1 MKIKKLKIDK
11 LYGYI
16 DKEIDF
22 NSDLTLLVGINGSG
36 KTSILNLINWIIRPS
51 LPHLCVTE
59 FKHLSLSFS
68 YNNTAFEINC
78 SQQKSI
84 LKYSIKTNEK
94 EYNPLIVRLN
104 THPKTILNDEVL
116 RANLIEGYQSLSPV
130 EKEKETWDLISSFP
144 NPTIIGL
151 DRNLYAEE
159 SANNVYYEERMKIRT
174 HRKSTSPLDRV
185 KDIVNREYRK
195 RRNIVLNLTN
205 TLKNQLM
212 LSTFDGSLSFD
223 SISTGIRYKLTL
235 TQIENA
241 EKRVNDY
248 FDNFEKGALTTNDHD
263 SIKKYFSQLKNITK
277 QYQTTPD
284 DDRVKLLYSLNA
296 NQFIKIR
303 KLLNEFEKFETKSQ
317 KAMEEIHT
325 YIDTLNFFLKDS
337 AKKIL
342 FKEDTAEIN
351 FSTLD
356 KKGKVLTEYKDINF
370 LSSGEQQILILFSY
384 IAFNSGD
391 GRVFIIDEPELSL
404 HIKWQED
411 FLEKLDIITP
421 KSTQLIFATHS
432 PILANKKKNKAITL
446 LPYNS

>member
-1 MKIKKLKIDK
+1 MKIRKLKIDK

-36 KTSILNLINWIIRPS
+36 KTSILNIINWIIRPS

-59 FKHLSLSFS
+59 FKTITLSFS
-68 YNNTAFEINC
+68 FNKVDYEIKC
-78 SQQKSI
+78 TQLKTT
-84 LKYSIKTNEK
+84 LKYDIKTKEK
-94 EYNPLIVRLN
+94 TYNPLVVRFSR
-104 THPKTILNDEVL
+104 HPKMINNDELL
-116 RANLIEGYQSLSPV
+116 RANLIENYQGLSPV
-130 EKEKETWDLISSFP
+130 EKEKETWDLISKFP

-151 DRNLYAEE
+151 DRNLYTEE
-159 SANNVYYEERMKIRT
+159 SANKVYYQEQMKVRS
-174 HRKSTSPLDRV
+174 HRKSSSPLDRV
-185 KDIVNREYRK
+185 KEIVNREYRK
-195 RRNIVLNLTN
+195 RRNVVLNLTN
-205 TLKNQLM
+205 TLKNHLM

-223 SISTGIRYKLTL
+223 SLSSGIRYKLTL

-248 FDNFEKGALTTNDHD
+248 FKNFEEKALTTNDQD
-263 SIKKYFSQLKNITK
+263 TIKQYFSQLKHITK

-284 DDRVKLLYSLNA
+284 DESVKLLYGLNA

-303 KLLNEFEKFETKSQ
+303 KLLTEFEKFETKSL
-317 KAMEEIHT
+317 KAMEEIQT
-325 YIDTLNFFLKDS
+325 YMETLNFFLKDS

-342 FKEDTAEIN
+342 FREDTAEIN

-356 KKGKVLTEYKDINF
+356 KHGNILTEYKDINF

-411 FLEKLDIITP
+411 FLEKLDLITP
-421 KSTQLIFATHS
+421 KSTQLILATHS
-432 PILANKKKNKAITL
+432 PILANNKKNKAITL
-446 LPYNS
+446 LPYND